1 MRHKEVYGIN
11 VHPSIKYAL
20 DFGMSLVSEKIKK
33 RVKVSTVDKTA
44 IAEGL
49 ALVTYSL
56 LQCE

>member
-33 RVKVSTVDKTA
+33 RVKVSTVENQA
-44 IAEGL
+44 IAEVL
-49 ALVTYSL
+49 ALSSYL
-56 LQCE
+56 LSSE

>member
-33 RVKVSTVDKTA
+33 RVKVSTVEKNSNSWRSCV
-44 IAEGL
+44 GYL
-49 ALVTYSL
+49 
-56 LQCE
+56 